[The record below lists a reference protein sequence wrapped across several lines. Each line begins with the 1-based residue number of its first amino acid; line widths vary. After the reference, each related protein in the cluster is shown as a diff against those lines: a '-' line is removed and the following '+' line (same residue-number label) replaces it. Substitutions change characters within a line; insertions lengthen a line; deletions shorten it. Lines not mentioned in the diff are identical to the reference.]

1 MLLPAVVAA
10 FQQPL
15 LLEKALELSNTTS
28 SLPLMTPIATCE
40 LYNLHID
47 LALSNESVPLRVS
60 EQYSF
65 HTVPLGSKSTSTRSR
80 SSPFRKLIDIP
91 GSMEAMFSH
100 VGGGAVLGLFSRIW
114 KLCWATL
121 GQPLPLIDLISA
133 YLCSC

>member
-100 VGGGAVLGLFSRIW
+100 VDGEPFWGCVRQ
-114 KLCWATL
+114 LCRATL
-121 GQPLPLIDLISA
+121 GQPLPLLDLISP
-133 YLCSC
+133 YMPPQV